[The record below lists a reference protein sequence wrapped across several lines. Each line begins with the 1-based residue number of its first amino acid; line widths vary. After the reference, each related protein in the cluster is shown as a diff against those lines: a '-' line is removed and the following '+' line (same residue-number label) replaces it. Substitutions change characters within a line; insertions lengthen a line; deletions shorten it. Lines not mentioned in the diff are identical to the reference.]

1 MSASEIELDV
11 AERSAEGTVRNKK
24 PKARRSGRSMMAG
37 ERKTTLGGRIVSLFS
52 NSIVNVILA
61 LVAVMWLVPTIG
73 LFFASLRTS
82 QANSTSGWWTVFA
95 ETHQLTIE
103 NYQSLLQNDAMMQ
116 SLLNTVIIVV
126 PSTLLVVAIGAMAGY
141 ALAWIQF
148 PGRDWVL
155 IGIVALMAVP
165 LQVAFIPL
173 ARLFGSIHIFGT
185 YAAVIIFH
193 VSFGLPFAVFLLR
206 NYFTNISSELLEAA
220 RIDGASEMRIFLRV
234 ALPLAMPAVASLAIF
249 QFLWSWNDMLVALIF
264 AGPGSQPITVEIQSQ
279 LRQFSSNMDILSAG
293 AFISMILPLA
303 VYFAFQKYFVSALMA
318 GSTK

>member
-1 MSASEIELDV
+1 MSASEIELDIE
-11 AERSAEGTVRNKK
+11 ERAGEGTVHKK
-24 PKARRSGRSMMAG
+24 RPKARRSGRSMMAG
-37 ERKTTLGGRIVSLFS
+37 ERKTTLAGRIVSLFS
-52 NSIVNVILA
+52 NSIVNIVLA
-61 LVAVMWLVPTIG
+61 LIAVMWLVPTIG

-82 QANSTSGWWTVFA
+82 QANSSSGWWTVFA

-173 ARLFGSIHIFGT
+173 ARLFGSVGIFGT

>member
-1 MSASEIELDV
+1 MTASEIELDIE
-11 AERSAEGTVRNKK
+11 ERAGEGTVHKK
-24 PKARRSGRSMMAG
+24 RPKARRSGRSMMAG
-37 ERKTTLGGRIVSLFS
+37 ERKTTLAGRIVSLFS
-52 NSIVNVILA
+52 NSIVNIVLA
-61 LVAVMWLVPTIG
+61 LIAVMWLVPTIG

-82 QANSTSGWWTVFA
+82 QANSSSGWWTVFA

-173 ARLFGSIHIFGT
+173 ARLFGSVGIFGT

>member
-1 MSASEIELDV
+1 MSASEIELDIE
-11 AERSAEGTVRNKK
+11 ERTGEGTVHKK
-24 PKARRSGRSMMAG
+24 RPKARRSGRSMMAG
-37 ERKTTLGGRIVSLFS
+37 ERKTTLAGRIVSLFS
-52 NSIVNVILA
+52 NSIVNIILA
-61 LVAVMWLVPTIG
+61 LIAVMWLVPTIG

-82 QANSTSGWWTVFA
+82 QANSSSGWWTVFA

-173 ARLFGSIHIFGT
+173 ARLFGSVEIFGT

-220 RIDGASEMRIFLRV
+220 RIDGASEMRIFLQV